1 MGSTLE
7 PLRHTNTILLTTY
20 KRDGTPV
27 GTPVSIAFNDSRASF
42 RSWHKAWKTKRLAN
56 NPQVEAAPSTLRG
69 EPTGPAIR
77 HEVVGMTRSASKREA
92 VADLGAAPV
101 VADALDGENVTRAVA
116 DAPAGPV
123 HPAVRCARGAV
134 RPPRGDEESPREL
147 RSRPKERAY
156 VCVCDCGVE
165 KVVDRGPLRDGRV
178 RSCRC
183 LQHEHQLERARLNRE
198 AARPPGACATCGA
211 EVGPPST
218 WCKTCASRRN
228 LRDWLGRGR
237 RAGVSRS
244 EPTTG

>member
-92 VADLGAAPV
+92 VADLGAAPI

-134 RPPRGDEESPREL
+134 RPPRGD
-147 RSRPKERAY
+147 
-156 VCVCDCGVE
+156 G
-165 KVVDRGPLRDGRV
+165 GG
-178 RSCRC
+178 
-183 LQHEHQLERARLNRE
+183 
-198 AARPPGACATCGA
+198 PPG
-211 EVGPPST
+211 SF
-218 WCKTCASRRN
+218 
-228 LRDWLGRGR
+228 GRGR
-237 RAGVSRS
+237 RSVPTFVSATAVSRRS
-244 EPTTG
+244 STAVLFGTAVCARAVACNTSTN

>member
-134 RPPRGDEESPREL
+134 RPPRGD
-147 RSRPKERAY
+147 
-156 VCVCDCGVE
+156 G
-165 KVVDRGPLRDGRV
+165 GG
-178 RSCRC
+178 
-183 LQHEHQLERARLNRE
+183 
-198 AARPPGACATCGA
+198 PPGASVAAEGACLRLCLRLRCREGRRPRSSSGRPCALVPLPATRAPTRTRPTEPGGGPSTGGVRDLRRGGRSAFDVVQDVRLAA
-211 EVGPPST
+211 ELARLARPRPPS
-218 WCKTCASRRN
+218 WR
-228 LRDWLGRGR
+228 
-237 RAGVSRS
+237 
-244 EPTTG
+244 EPL